1 MLIKK
6 KVIYTGCPTKKRP
19 RPLLSHKNAPRKI
32 DATMVIRKLD
42 LRHKKIRHCQKTLS
56 RNKQISAAFVSANE
70 KIVIVSA
77 NYSLYMCEHCIYTLY
92 APASNFA
99 SKLISLTATFR
110 CVFVGAFFCRTPLWR
125 FFLWDSPYTGRP
137 TK

>member
-1 MLIKK
+1 
-6 KVIYTGCPTKKRP
+6 
-19 RPLLSHKNAPRKI
+19 
-32 DATMVIRKLD
+32 MVIRKLD
-42 LRHKKIRHCQKTLS
+42 LCHKKIRHCQKTLS
-56 RNKQISAAFVSANE
+56 INKHISAAFVSDNE

-110 CVFVGAFFCRTPLWR
+110 CVFVEAFFSGAHLGR
-125 FFLWDSPYTGRP
+125 FLRDTL
-137 TK
+137 